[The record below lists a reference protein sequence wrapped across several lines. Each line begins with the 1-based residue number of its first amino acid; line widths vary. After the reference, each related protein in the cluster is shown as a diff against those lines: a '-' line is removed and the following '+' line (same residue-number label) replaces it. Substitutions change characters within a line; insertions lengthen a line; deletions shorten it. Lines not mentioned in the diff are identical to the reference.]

1 MPAFSSLFAIP
12 EVITFA
18 LNLDKFFFCKQVQ
31 NVFSEAPKLIPLPS
45 SSQTENS
52 SFRLMCH
59 TFAGTKPVFYQWT
72 KNGQTLANSPQSD
85 YKIEIHEDHSQFVIK
100 SVDRNDSG
108 NYSCI
113 ARNAFGTDSQ
123 SALLIVKGLKN
134 SFRNK
139 IYNK

>member
-1 MPAFSSLFAIP
+1 LSPFHSKDEIREGFA
-12 EVITFA
+12 
-18 LNLDKFFFCKQVQ
+18 
-31 NVFSEAPKLIPLPS
+31 
-45 SSQTENS
+45 
-52 SFRLMCH
+52 FRLLCH
-59 TFAGTKPVFYQWT
+59 TRSGTKPVFYQWT

-85 YKIEIHEDHSQFVIK
+85 YKIEIYEDHSQFVIK

-123 SALLIVKGLKN
+123 SALLIVKGLIN

-139 IYNK
+139 SLNK